1 MTQKDIDFI
10 SKANNFIII
19 KDDIKYEF
27 SEWKDAVIFYNK
39 NIKTAKEIELSAI
52 CGIVGKTI
60 AYKYN

>member
-1 MTQKDIDFI
+1 MTQNEINFI
-10 SKANNFIII
+10 KKSNKFIII
-19 KDDIKYEF
+19 KDDETHEF
-27 SEWKDAVIFYNK
+27 KQWMDAVKFYNE